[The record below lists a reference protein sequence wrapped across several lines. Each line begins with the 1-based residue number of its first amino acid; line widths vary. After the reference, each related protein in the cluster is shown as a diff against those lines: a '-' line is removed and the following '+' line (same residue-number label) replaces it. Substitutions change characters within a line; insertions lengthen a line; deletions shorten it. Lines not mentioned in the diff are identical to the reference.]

1 MKHALCGSQAI
12 HTQGPGRESKCP
24 LQPTK
29 KPTIVFSTAVNP
41 EALKNKKRDIAEPPV
56 VSQRLIIFTATVP
69 GSLLGAEV
77 PAAGFSTHNLKF

>member
-24 LQPTK
+24 FQPTK
-29 KPTIVFSTAVNP
+29 KLTIVFSSAVNP
-41 EALKNKKRDIAEPPV
+41 EALKNKKRDIAELPV